1 MFLVILS
8 ASLALILALALVSVN
23 FLCAEEYKARLYK
36 FFVAADLAVVAG
48 LFVTFALRN
57 YLSNHVTDFLGSFAT
72 VFVLTQLICGALVV
86 LALIARAIYRQFHKP
101 TPFSPARR
109 QALRWSLL
117 YPFMGLAVSLYG
129 NRIERMEIVDRR
141 FEIPINKLPPEL
153 QGLRIAQIS
162 DVHLGAYFS
171 LERLESLLQRIADA
185 KPDLLAI
192 TGDIFDDVSMNDKA
206 IRLVD
211 SFCDKFRYGIYY
223 CHGNHEHFRGIAR
236 IEQRLAKTKI
246 HVLINDSAQVT
257 SNLYVAGVDYPPSAP
272 IMKSGGRGEADEKFF
287 AQMKEY
293 LDKALEKVPYDA
305 NVILLAHHPEFFDAA
320 VNKKIP
326 LTLAGHT
333 HGMQIFG
340 LQFLGLFKYTR
351 GMFQREDS
359 FLYVHSGNG
368 SWFPFR
374 LGCPPEISWFT
385 LQLKQ

>member
-1 MFLVILS
+1 MFLVYLS
-8 ASLALILALALVSVN
+8 GILALILALAMVSVN
-23 FLCAEEYKARLYK
+23 FLCAEEHKARLFK
-36 FFVAADLAVVAG
+36 LFGAADLAILAG
-48 LFVTFALRN
+48 LFATFALRN
-57 YLSNHVTDFLGSFAT
+57 YLSSNLVEILGSFAT
-72 VFVLTQLICGALVV
+72 VFVLSQLICGALVV
-86 LALIARAIYRQFHKP
+86 LALIVRAIYRQFNKP
-101 TPFSPARR
+101 APFSPARR

-129 NRIERMEIVDRR
+129 NRIERMEIVDRN

-211 SFCDKFRYGIYY
+211 SFCEKFRYGIYY

-236 IEQRLAKTKI
+236 IEQRLAQTKI
-246 HVLINDSAQVT
+246 HVLINGSAPVT
-257 SNLYVAGVDYPPSAP
+257 SNLYIAGVDYPPAAP
-272 IMKSGGRGEADEKFF
+272 IMKSGGRGDADEKFF
-287 AQMKEY
+287 AQMKEFT
-293 LDKALEKVPYDA
+293 DKALEKVPYDA
-305 NVILLAHHPEFFDAA
+305 NVILLAHHPEFFDVA

-333 HGMQIFG
+333 HGMQILG
-340 LQFLGLFKYTR
+340 LQFLGLFKYAR
-351 GMFQREDS
+351 GMFQRDECY
-359 FLYVHSGNG
+359 LYVHAGNG

-374 LGCPPEISWFT
+374 LGCPPEIAWFT
-385 LQLKQ
+385 LRALN

>member
-1 MFLVILS
+1 MFLVYLS
-8 ASLALILALALVSVN
+8 AILALVLALALVSVN
-23 FLCAEEYKARLYK
+23 FLCEEKYRARLYK
-36 FFVAADLAVVAG
+36 IFIAADLIIVAG
-48 LFVTFALRN
+48 MFATFALRS
-57 YLSNHVTDFLGSFAT
+57 YLSNELVGFLGSFVT
-72 VFVLTQLICGALVV
+72 VFILTQLICGALAV
-86 LALIARAIYRQFHKP
+86 LALIVRAIYRQLHKP

-109 QALRWSLL
+109 KALRWSLL

-129 NRIERMEIVDRR
+129 NRIERMEVVDRF
-141 FEIPINKLPPEL
+141 FEIPIKKLPPEL
-153 QGLRIAQIS
+153 NGFKVAQIS

-211 SFCDKFRYGIYY
+211 SFTDKFKYGIWY

-236 IEQRLAKTKI
+236 IEQQLAKTKI
-246 HVLINDSAQVT
+246 HVLINSSAPVT
-257 SNLYVAGVDYPPSAP
+257 SNLYVIGVDYPPSAP
-272 IMKSGGRGEADEKFF
+272 IMKSGGRGDADEKFF

-320 VNKKIP
+320 VNKKIS
-326 LTLAGHT
+326 LTLTGHT

-340 LQFLGLFKYTR
+340 LQFLGIFKYTR
-351 GMFQREDS
+351 GLFQQDES
-359 FLYVHSGNG
+359 FMYVHSGNG

-374 LGCPPEISWFT
+374 LGCPPEIAYFT
-385 LQLKQ
+385 LRAD